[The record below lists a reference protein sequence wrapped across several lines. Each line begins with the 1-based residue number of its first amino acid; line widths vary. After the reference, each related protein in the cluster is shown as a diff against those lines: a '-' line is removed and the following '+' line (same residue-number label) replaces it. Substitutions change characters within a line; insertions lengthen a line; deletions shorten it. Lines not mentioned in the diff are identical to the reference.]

1 MSTPSP
7 SSPTFTHGG
16 GTVAVDWRQRIA
28 ERPTRILV
36 VVLVLLCIVTR
47 TQSAGFFSV
56 NQLTT
61 TLIVTCPLAMLA
73 GGQTL
78 CLLIGGI
85 DMSVVMS
92 ATAAGYLS
100 AKLAPHGA
108 LVSLLVGFAAALAI
122 GLVNGLG
129 IAVFKVNALIMT
141 LGMQGIVLGLLTVGA
156 QNWLRGSTQV
166 TPFARSVGQGT
177 FFGGHVPWNLLVW
190 AVLGGGLLFG
200 LRSSGLGRMIYA
212 VGDNP
217 RAARLGGVRVW
228 QIQMAVYLLCALLGA
243 VAGVMFAGRNGS
255 ADLGL
260 ASGFLLPSV
269 AAAVIGGTSILGGW
283 GGYTGTILGALILS
297 VLDTLL
303 VNIDAKQGVR
313 LIIYGMIIGALAW
326 LFTYLTGDQ

>member
-1 MSTPSP
+1 MSAPSR
-7 SSPTFTHGG
+7 SSPTFTQGG

-141 LGMQGIVLGLLTVGA
+141 LG
-156 QNWLRGSTQV
+156 
-166 TPFARSVGQGT
+166 
-177 FFGGHVPWNLLVW
+177 VP
-190 AVLGGGLLFG
+190 
-200 LRSSGLGRMIYA
+200 
-212 VGDNP
+212 P
-217 RAARLGGVRVW
+217 
-228 QIQMAVYLLCALLGA
+228 
-243 VAGVMFAGRNGS
+243 
-255 ADLGL
+255 
-260 ASGFLLPSV
+260 P
-269 AAAVIGGTSILGGW
+269 GW
-283 GGYTGTILGALILS
+283 
-297 VLDTLL
+297 
-303 VNIDAKQGVR
+303 
-313 LIIYGMIIGALAW
+313 
-326 LFTYLTGDQ
+326 